1 MVDDVINF
9 KIYLE
14 SSSKAMTDKEK
25 KGEDENTKT
34 WISRERKELFR
45 WNKKYVSQFLKG
57 YHLVENKNLLRN
69 SGHRFSF

>member
-34 WISRERKELFR
+34 WIPRERKELFR
-45 WNKKYVSQFLKG
+45 WNKKYVS
-57 YHLVENKNLLRN
+57 
-69 SGHRFSF
+69 

>member
-14 SSSKAMTDKEK
+14 SSFKAMTDKEK

-45 WNKKYVSQFLKG
+45 WNKKYVS
-57 YHLVENKNLLRN
+57 
-69 SGHRFSF
+69 